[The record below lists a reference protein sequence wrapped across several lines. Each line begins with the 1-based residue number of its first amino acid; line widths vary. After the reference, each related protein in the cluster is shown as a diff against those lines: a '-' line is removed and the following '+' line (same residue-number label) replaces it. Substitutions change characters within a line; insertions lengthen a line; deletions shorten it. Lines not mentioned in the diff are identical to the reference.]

1 MTFYQYPDYMYHYGV
16 IGMKWGQHR
25 AAKYRS
31 LATGAKDGVQDST
44 WQSNYYKKQGKTKA
58 ANRYAKYA
66 AKDKAK
72 AKKYAAKAKKIES
85 YHKRMAGSKAYEYT
99 KNQGIIKTTIKSN
112 ILGGYGAMKY
122 NQVRAKGAS
131 RGKAFLNSAP
141 HILADTLTGGMYGIA
156 EPRVNR
162 PKKKK

>member
-25 AAKYRS
+25 AAKYRA
-31 LATGAKDGVQDST
+31 LETGAKDKV
-44 WQSNYYKKQGKTKA
+44 
-58 ANRYAKYA
+58 
-66 AKDKAK
+66 K

-85 YHKRMAGSKAYEYT
+85 YHKRMAGSKAYDYT
-99 KNQGIIKTTIKSN
+99 KKQGILKTTVKSN

-122 NQVRAKGAS
+122 NQARAKGAS
-131 RGKAFLNSAP
+131 RGKALLNSAP
-141 HILADTLTGGMYGIA
+141 HILASASTAGIYGVV

-162 PKKKK
+162 SEKKK